1 MLGLESGPHLEN
13 VHERGALQISS
24 GFLHFTNGGLD
35 LRRPGG
41 IFGDRFGQLAIRGAQ
56 ALFYLLA
63 PLRECLLF
71 GLQDLLFIGVQ
82 GDSAMQHLMEVRL
95 GSRRIV
101 PNHDNRPG
109 HQDAEQ
115 SPSNRRQRKTS

>member
-82 GDSAMQHLMEVRL
+82 GDSAMLNPKARL
-95 GSRRIV
+95 GRRSIENSDQ
-101 PNHDNRPG
+101 PIRAGGRPF
-109 HQDAEQ
+109 
-115 SPSNRRQRKTS
+115 N